1 MKKKLL
7 LTILLVS
14 LFVLVLAVGINAA
27 GATTDAYGE
36 ITQVEGVATPTT
48 IDTTSRVV
56 IKASDGTFYT
66 FPSYYILEDNAT
78 FTWKKNEAVNEIL
91 GLNVSAQELRK
102 SIIRMEIPKGITQMN
117 PNSNGGGTVF
127 EDATAIVEVTIPD
140 SMAYIGDYCFQRCYE
155 LVTINGFEAY
165 MARCTKIG
173 NLFLNGT
180 KWGENID
187 LVIPEGITSIP
198 SSAFQGTKIKSVTFP
213 STLETLGSRAFQG
226 CTNITSVTLPASV
239 TALKNHVFASCSNL
253 TSIDMSACTGLTEI
267 GEYCF
272 EKTNLI
278 SFDFTPF
285 VSSFETMG
293 MGLFNCCYS
302 LTTVTSFELLDQITE
317 VPTNMFY
324 QCPLDEINFPKNI
337 TSIGNYAYFQHKSMQ
352 TEIRIPNGVTSIGNH
367 AFVRNGNAPAVSG
380 VKIYLPALL
389 TTVPD
394 NYNFEYWDFAE
405 MYIPSGF
412 VNVPQGFVNGTNEK
426 GTVYYYDGDLN
437 GLNINGTHNAAL
449 LNAEWVYIDDF
460 TGASADKNIIVYGCN
475 TCELFYMNEHDTK
488 AVEGNPCMGRCERCD
503 LEAMLANPAHE
514 FAWVLNNGGKVSI
527 QAKIE
532 AVHKCPHCNTEE
544 KTKVIDVIFS
554 TDGYSYEKDG
564 KGITQRIRVDK
575 DALKEYS
582 DILGVDTYDFGIFAS
597 LSSYNNSPIDGNL
610 LTVDSETGKLTATNE
625 NATVFGT
632 FAGSSYTFIQI
643 KLAGIPSLDTQ
654 VYCGAFLVMGNSVTY
669 VCDKDEG
676 ALAILKTP
684 KKAE

>member
-14 LFVLVLAVGINAA
+14 LFVLALSVGINAT
-27 GATTDAYGE
+27 GAATNAYGE
-36 ITQVEGVATPTT
+36 ITPVEGVAPPTT

-78 FTWKKNEAVNEIL
+78 FTWKKNEAVNGIL

-102 SIIRMEIPKGITQMN
+102 SIIRMEIPEGITQMN
-117 PNSNGGGTVF
+117 PNSDGGGTVL
-127 EDATAIVEVTIPD
+127 EDAAAMVEVTIPN
-140 SMAYIGDYCFQRCYE
+140 SMVYLGDYCFHRCYE

-187 LVIPEGITSIP
+187 LVIPAGIESIP
-198 SSAFQGTKIKSVTFP
+198 SRAVQGTKIKSVTFP
-213 STLETLGSRAFQG
+213 STLKTLGSRAFQG
-226 CTNITSVTLPASV
+226 CTNITSVKLPASV
-239 TALKNHVFASCSNL
+239 TVLNNHVFASCSSL

-272 EKTNLI
+272 EATAI
-278 SFDFTPF
+278 TSFDFTPF
-285 VSSFETMG
+285 AKTLETLKDG
-293 MGLFNCCYS
+293 ILNKCTN
-302 LTTVTSFELLDQITE
+302 LTTVTGFELADELE
-317 VPTNMFY
+317 SVPANTFGR
-324 QCPLDEINFPKNI
+324 CPLSAISFPKNI
-337 TSIGNYAYFQHKSMQ
+337 TSIGYYAYFGHKSMQ
-352 TEIRIPNGVTSIGNH
+352 TEIRIPNGVTSIGDH
-367 AFVRNGNAPAVSG
+367 AFVRDSGATAVSG

-412 VNVPQGFVNGTNEK
+412 VNVPQGFVNGTNET

-437 GLNINGTHNAAL
+437 GLNINATHNAAL
-449 LNAEWVYIDDF
+449 LNAEWVHVDDF
-460 TGASADKNIIVYGCN
+460 KGASSDKNIIVYGCN
-475 TCELFYMNEHDTK
+475 TCELFYKNEHDTK
-488 AVEGNPCMGRCERCD
+488 AVEGNPCIGKCKRCD
-503 LEAMLANPAHE
+503 LEALLANPAHV
-514 FAWVLNNGGKVSI
+514 FAWVLNDGGKVSI
-527 QAKIE
+527 QAEIK
-532 AVHKCPHCNTEE
+532 ADHKCQYCKTIE
-544 KTKVIDVIFS
+544 KTQVINTIFS
-554 TDGYSYEKDG
+554 TDGYSYENDG
-564 KGITQRIRVDK
+564 KGITQRIKVDK

-582 DILGVDTYDFGIFAS
+582 DILGVDSYNFGIVAS
-597 LSSYNNSPIDGNL
+597 LSSYNNTPIDGNL
-610 LTVDSETGKLTATNE
+610 LTVDSETGKLIATNE

-632 FAGSSYTFIQI
+632 FADTSYTFIQI
-643 KLAGIPSLDTQ
+643 KLAGIPTLDTQ
-654 VYCGAFLVMGNSVTY
+654 VYCGAFVVMGNSVTY

-676 ALAILKTP
+676 NLAILKTP